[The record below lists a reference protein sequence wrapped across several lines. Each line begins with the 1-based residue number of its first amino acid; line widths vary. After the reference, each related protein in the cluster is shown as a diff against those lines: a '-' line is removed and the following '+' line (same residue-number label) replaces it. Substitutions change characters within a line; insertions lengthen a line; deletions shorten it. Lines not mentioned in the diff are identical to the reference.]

1 MDPRSREGL
10 DSEVLGMHVCYLF
23 LGMVMVSMRSA
34 LRRSEGYFW
43 GVLQARNR
51 ECRSCFRL
59 FGRDLQEIASSGS
72 RNAVPVLVVCNGF
85 ARGGALSNGTAGNP

>member
-1 MDPRSREGL
+1 
-10 DSEVLGMHVCYLF
+10 MHMCYLF

-43 GVLQARNR
+43 GVLEARNR

-72 RNAVPVLVVCNGF
+72 KMLFLFWWFATDLQEVVHF
-85 ARGGALSNGTAGNP
+85 LMAQQGTPHKGVSCF